1 MYPIIELL
9 AVVAGATYGML
20 LARQHEMDFVGVF
33 TLALIVAFGGG
44 TLRDLFLDR
53 HPLFWIQQDHY
64 PIIVFILAL
73 ITSALPRLP
82 DSMERWLS
90 LPDAIG
96 LGLFSIVGSLASIEA
111 GTSMFIAVL
120 MGVVT
125 GTFGGVI
132 GDVVCNRVP
141 SLFGT
146 APMFATCSFVG
157 CWLLFL
163 LLHYDVPKPYAITS
177 SAAFIVC
184 FRLAAMKWNWTLPSV
199 GGHQTDSDSHKK
211 QSP

>member
-1 MYPIIELL
+1 MYPVLELF

-20 LARQHEMDFVGVF
+20 LARQYRMDFVGVF
-33 TLALIVAFGGG
+33 TLALVVAFGGG

-53 HPLFWIQQDHY
+53 HPLFWFKQDHY
-64 PIIVFILAL
+64 AIIVFALAL
-73 ITSALPRLP
+73 VTSTLPRLP

-96 LGLFSIVGSLASIEA
+96 LGLFSVVGALAAIDS

-132 GDVVCNRVP
+132 GDVFCNRVP

-146 APMFATCSFVG
+146 SPLFATCSFVG

-163 LLHYDVPKPYAITS
+163 LKAWGVPDDYATY
-177 SAAFIVC
+177 SAVAFIVC
-184 FRLAAMKWNWTLPSV
+184 FRLAALNWDWTLPCV
-199 GGHQTDSDSHKK
+199 GDTNSEPSN
-211 QSP
+211 S